1 MSKALRKRKP
11 NEAIV
16 DDETLELQRRL
27 EEAEETLRAIREGEV
42 DALVIEGPKGEV
54 IYTLTS
60 ADYPYRLMIDEMNEG
75 AVSVSPD
82 SYILYSNRNFAGILG
97 LTETNASGV
106 PFGDYIVPNMREQ
119 FLADLE
125 KAREQSIRREYL
137 LSTGHG
143 KEIPVLM
150 SFAKL
155 QPQTNSISI
164 VVTDLTAQ
172 KSLEEKLRQAKS
184 GLEDQVA
191 ERTKELRDSE
201 ARLFGILEHSAAD
214 LKAMRRLN
222 EIGMRCAQDGNDVA
236 GCLRDVLNVAVE
248 ICGADKGNI
257 QLLDRGAGT
266 LRLITQSGFD
276 DTFVEFFESLT
287 GDDSAC
293 GVALQTSQR
302 VIVEDVTQSDIYAGK
317 ATLQVLREADV
328 LAVQS
333 MPLMSSS
340 RNVLGIISTH
350 FTHAHRPSE
359 QELRLMDLLA
369 RQTADYLERKRVE
382 EEREQLLSR
391 EHELREIAEEAN
403 RLKDEFL
410 AIMSHELRNPL
421 NVILG
426 YAELLLRM
434 DEIRASTN
442 LQRMA
447 DAVKRNA
454 VAQSKLIRDLLDLSR
469 LRSGKLELN
478 RETVSPV
485 ASIENAIETVRADA
499 AAKGIEIEVN
509 APEDI
514 LFVHADPVRLEQ
526 IIWNLLNNSVKFTP
540 RGGRITV
547 RLEEGADEIVLTIA
561 DNGQGIDAAFLP
573 HIFEIF
579 RQADAGTSRSQQGM
593 GIGLA
598 VVQQLVELHGGTV
611 NASSGGKDQ
620 GATFTIHLR
629 RMNGR
634 AQLSSSVDLGI
645 GALDGM
651 SVLVVDDSE
660 DTTEMVR
667 HLLELGGASVCAAT
681 SGVEALQIAREQQ
694 FDVVLSDISM
704 PGMDGFEFLSRLRKL
719 PGKEDLPAVA
729 LTGFGRPEDVQR
741 ASDEGFYGHLTK
753 PFDIQTLAR
762 MLQKLPRKHTTRK
775 SLLTKG

>member
-1 MSKALRKRKP
+1 METRIDRTGDD
-11 NEAIV
+11 NEIP
-16 DDETLELQRRL
+16 ELQRRL
-27 EEAEETLRAIREGEV
+27 EEAEETLRAIRQGEV
-42 DALVIEGPKGEV
+42 DALVIDSPKGEV

-82 SYILYSNRNFAGILG
+82 SYILYSNRNFASILG
-97 LTETNASGV
+97 LNESKASGV
-106 PFGDYIVPNMREQ
+106 PFGDFIVPQMRDQ
-119 FLADLE
+119 FLEDVE
-125 KAREQSIRREYL
+125 KACKQSIRREYV
-137 LSTGHG
+137 LSPGDG
-143 KEIPVLM
+143 REVPVLL

-172 KSLEEKLRQAKS
+172 KALEEKLRQAKN
-184 GLEDQVA
+184 GLEEQVA
-191 ERTKELRDSE
+191 ERTKELRESE

-222 EIGMRCAQDGNDVA
+222 EIGAQCAKDGDDVQ
-236 GCLRDVLNVAVE
+236 GCLREILNVAME
-248 ICGADKGNI
+248 ITGADKGNI
-257 QLLDRGAGT
+257 QLLNPESDALT
-266 LRLITQSGFD
+266 LVTQSGFEEPFLE
-276 DTFVEFFESLT
+276 FVEC
-287 GDDSAC
+287 GHNRDSAC
-293 GVALQTSQR
+293 GVALQSKQR
-302 VIVEDVTQSDIYAGK
+302 VVVENVNESEIYSGK
-317 ATLQVLREADV
+317 PTLEAMRYADV
-328 LAVQS
+328 LAVES
-333 MPLMSSS
+333 VPLISS
-340 RNVLGIISTH
+340 VGKPLGVISTH
-350 FTHAHRPSE
+350 FRNAHRPSE

-382 EEREQLLSR
+382 EEREQSLAR
-391 EHELREIAEEAN
+391 EHELRETAEEAN

-434 DEIRASTN
+434 DEIKSAPH
-442 LQRMA
+442 LHRMA

-485 ASIENAIETVRADA
+485 ASIENAIETVRMDA
-499 AAKGIEIEVN
+499 ASKGVEIEVE
-509 APEDI
+509 APDDL
-514 LFVHADPVRLEQ
+514 LFVRADPVRLEQ
-526 IIWNLLNNSVKFTP
+526 IIWNLLNNSVKFTQS
-540 RGGRITV
+540 GGQIVV
-547 RLEEGADEIVLTIA
+547 RLEEENDDIVLKVT
-561 DNGQGIDAAFLP
+561 DNGQGIESSFLP

-579 RQADAGTSRSQQGM
+579 RQADPGTSRSQQGM

-598 VVQQLVELHGGTV
+598 VVQQLVELHGGSV
-611 NASSGGKDQ
+611 GAYSAGAGK
-620 GATFTIHLR
+620 GATFTIRLPRSGSKSHSSP
-629 RMNGR
+629 
-634 AQLSSSVDLGI
+634 AQDLGI
-645 GALDGM
+645 GSLDGM

-667 HLLELGGASVCAAT
+667 HLLEIGGASVCAAT
-681 SGVEALQIAREQQ
+681 SGFEALRIAREKE

-704 PGMDGFEFLSRLRKL
+704 PEMDGFEFLSRLRQI

-741 ASDEGFYGHLTK
+741 ASDEGFYAHLTK
-753 PFDIQTLAR
+753 PFDIQRLA
-762 MLQKLPRKHTTRK
+762 MLLQKVPRMKAV
-775 SLLTKG
+775 SNS